1 MEKREFVGIDV
12 SKLTL
17 DVCLFSKKSHSQ
29 FQNNDKGFKKLTK
42 WIEKATS
49 KRISE
54 LAFCFEH
61 TGLYSLPLSI
71 YLEQNKVSFYVVSGL
86 LVKRSLGLKRGK
98 SDRIDAFDLARFV
111 YLHQAELKQYTLPS
125 QNIIK
130 LKQLLSFRTR
140 LIRQRGAY
148 LANVKETKL
157 LLGYDNKDLI
167 ISTSV
172 ELIRVL
178 SENIKVIE
186 HEMMQYIK
194 VDEDINI
201 TYKNLTTIKGVGM
214 IVAIALIT
222 STNNFQSFDNWRQ
235 FACYA
240 GIAPFEHQSG
250 TSYRGKTRISTLGN
264 RHLKTLLSQ
273 AAASSIQFNPEM
285 KIYYQRRVSEGK
297 NKMSTLNIIRN
308 KIVSRMF
315 AIAKRQTP
323 YVDTYKFA
331 A

>member
-17 DVCLFSKKSHSQ
+17 DVCLFAKKTHNQ
-29 FQNNDKGFKKLTK
+29 FQNNNKGFKKLTK
-42 WIEKATS
+42 WIEKAAS
-49 KRISE
+49 KSISE
-54 LAFCFEH
+54 MEFCFEH

-71 YLEQNKVSFYVVSGL
+71 YLDQNKVTFYVVSGL

-98 SDRIDAFDLARFV
+98 SDKIDAFDLARFV
-111 YLHQAELKQYTLPS
+111 YLHHNELKQYKLPS
-125 QNIIK
+125 QSIIK
-130 LKQLLSFRTR
+130 LKQLLSFRVR
-140 LIRQRGAY
+140 LIKQRGAY
-148 LANVKETKL
+148 KAHVKETKL
-157 LLGYDNKDLI
+157 VLGHDKEDLI
-167 ISTSV
+167 INTSV
-172 ELIRVL
+172 ELIWVL
-178 SENIKVIE
+178 SEKIKAIE
-186 HEMMQYIK
+186 HEMIQFIK
-194 VDEDINI
+194 VDEDINL

-214 IVAIALIT
+214 IVAIAVIT
-222 STNNFQSFDNWRQ
+222 TTNNFQSFNNWRQ

-250 TSYRGKTRISTLGN
+250 ISYRGKTRISTLGN
-264 RHLKTLLSQ
+264 RQLKTLLSQ

-285 KIYYQRRVSEGK
+285 KIYYQRRISEGK

-308 KIVSRMF
+308 KIVSRIF
-315 AIAKRQTP
+315 AVAQRQTP

>member
-1 MEKREFVGIDV
+1 M
-12 SKLTL
+12 
-17 DVCLFSKKSHSQ
+17 
-29 FQNNDKGFKKLTK
+29 
-42 WIEKATS
+42 
-49 KRISE
+49 
-54 LAFCFEH
+54 
-61 TGLYSLPLSI
+61 
-71 YLEQNKVSFYVVSGL
+71 
-86 LVKRSLGLKRGK
+86 
-98 SDRIDAFDLARFV
+98 
-111 YLHQAELKQYTLPS
+111 
-125 QNIIK
+125 
-130 LKQLLSFRTR
+130 
-140 LIRQRGAY
+140 
-148 LANVKETKL
+148 
-157 LLGYDNKDLI
+157 
-167 ISTSV
+167 